1 MLSSWVKSRQVCTS
15 SVYLLNTELFDQ
27 ASKEKVPETL
37 DPVVLIQQLT
47 KALAVASVRYM
58 YKSLVIIYMYSL

>member
-1 MLSSWVKSRQVCTS
+1 MCNMVTQP
-15 SVYLLNTELFDQ
+15 FDCQ

-47 KALAVASVRYM
+47 KALAVALVRFGIHNLCTFHV
-58 YKSLVIIYMYSL
+58 YKYQRC

>member
-1 MLSSWVKSRQVCTS
+1 MKSRQVWYCVMYQLVS
-15 SVYLLNTELFDQ
+15 ISVDWQ

-47 KALAVASVRYM
+47 KALAVALVR
-58 YKSLVIIYMYSL
+58 L

>member
-1 MLSSWVKSRQVCTS
+1 MYQL
-15 SVYLLNTELFDQ
+15 TEQ

-47 KALAVASVRYM
+47 KALAVALVRYV
-58 YKSLVIIYMYSL
+58 YIPCEHPGSVNFL